1 MGANKSSGYIHHS
14 RSAIPKPSP
23 DRPKIGKGPAPIR
36 FTQEELSRRAKGS
49 AILRRPGGP
58 KASNRS

>member
-23 DRPKIGKGPAPIR
+23 DRPKIGKGAAPIR
-36 FTQEELSRRAKGS
+36 FTQEELSRRATGF
-49 AILRRPGGP
+49 RGVGP
-58 KASNRS
+58 PVKR